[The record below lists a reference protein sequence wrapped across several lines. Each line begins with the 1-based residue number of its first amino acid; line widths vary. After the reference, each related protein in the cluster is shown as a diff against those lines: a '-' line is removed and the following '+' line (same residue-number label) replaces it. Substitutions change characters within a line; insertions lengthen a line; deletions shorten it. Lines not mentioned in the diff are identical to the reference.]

1 MSRYLVWRLA
11 RIVALAFVLVSILF
25 VIFRLVPGN
34 PALLYG
40 GIDVT
45 PAGLKAIAH
54 ELGLDQPVW
63 VQFTT
68 YWAHLLHGS
77 GGFSTTYSQD
87 ALQVVGAHVGPTL
100 ELLGA
105 SIALALAVGL
115 PAGLV
120 SGLRPGSVYDVG
132 ASGATVVLL
141 SIPNF
146 WLGLLLVGLLSVQW
160 HLLPVT
166 GDTGPTAVIL
176 PAAALAARIAAVFAR
191 MTRAA
196 VLDVT
201 HEHYVR
207 TARAKGL
214 ASMRVMRRH
223 ILPNALLTVLTV
235 VGMEVGYLLG
245 GSIVVEVLF
254 AWPGLGLT
262 LINAIDMRDY
272 SLVQTITVFYVL
284 GFLVVNLITDILYTV
299 IDPRIRLHGQA
310 LI

>member
-1 MSRYLVWRLA
+1 MTRYLALRLV
-11 RIVALAFVLVSILF
+11 RIVVLAFVLVSILF

-40 GIDVT
+40 GLDVT
-45 PAGLKAIAH
+45 PAGLKAIEH

-63 VQFTT
+63 VQFVT
-68 YWAHLLHGS
+68 YWAHLLHGN
-77 GGFSTTYSQD
+77 GGFSTTYSQN
-87 ALQVVGAHVGPTL
+87 ALQVVLAHLPPTL
-100 ELLGA
+100 ELLGV
-105 SIALALAVGL
+105 SIGLALVLGL
-115 PAGLV
+115 PAGIIG
-120 SGLRPGSVYDVG
+120 GLRPGSVYDVG

-146 WLGLLLVGLLSVQW
+146 WLGLLLVGLFSVQW
-160 HLLPVT
+160 HLLPVA
-166 GDTGPTAVIL
+166 GDTGAAAVIL

-214 ASMRVMRRH
+214 ASVRVVLH
-223 ILPNALLTVLTV
+223 HVLPNALVTVMTV

-245 GSIVVEVLF
+245 GSIVVEILF
-254 AWPGLGLT
+254 AWPGLGST

-272 SLVQTITVFYVL
+272 SLVQTITVVYVL
-284 GFLVVNLITDILYTV
+284 GFLLVNLITDLLYTV
-299 IDPRIRLHGQA
+299 IDPRIRLYGQVWT
-310 LI
+310 